1 MLNIIVKFL
10 TFGKFYL
17 GKKRDILIFD
27 AAASNFLSLYF
38 EIKQFSFFYCRFLFF
53 FLMVPSLAMKN
64 QDCAQMIRARCE
76 ARSAPMAE

>member
-38 EIKQFSFFYCRFLFF
+38 EIKQFSFFYSRKEKL
-53 FLMVPSLAMKN
+53 K
-64 QDCAQMIRARCE
+64 
-76 ARSAPMAE
+76 